1 MISLLLGAFN
11 TPPAGKQQ
19 ISQDGVARLPGPRP
33 LALTRCFVNNDC
45 VTAEITS
52 STAQAHREVYVET
65 RITDIALCT
74 HITGYLLGH
83 GLLCVVCL
91 YELHHESPG
100 CWCSGAT
107 LGRHHGYVLWGYV
120 MAPPHSSLCVL
131 TTLFLALVTLKI
143 IMKGFP
149 WQSSG

>member
-107 LGRHHGYVLWGYV
+107 LGRHHGYVL
-120 MAPPHSSLCVL
+120 
-131 TTLFLALVTLKI
+131 
-143 IMKGFP
+143 
-149 WQSSG
+149 

>member
-1 MISLLLGAFN
+1 MISLLLGTFN

-33 LALTRCFVNNDC
+33 LALTLCFVNNDC

-65 RITDIALCT
+65 RITDIALCM

-91 YELHHESPG
+91 YELHHDSPG

-107 LGRHHGYVLWGYV
+107 LGRHHGYVL
-120 MAPPHSSLCVL
+120 
-131 TTLFLALVTLKI
+131 
-143 IMKGFP
+143 
-149 WQSSG
+149 